1 MEKLD
6 ALSWLNINA
15 LDRFPDEFRIQLAWM
30 RQSPPDTADPGWSF
44 SMRVRQMKSL
54 LSEGIKSGDIGIESP
69 TAETLA
75 RCVIGI
81 QWIPENILQDLGT
94 RDSLILS
101 RDTVLRGVAVRT
113 D

>member
-44 SMRVRQMKSL
+44 STRVGR
-54 LSEGIKSGDIGIESP
+54 
-69 TAETLA
+69 
-75 RCVIGI
+75 
-81 QWIPENILQDLGT
+81 
-94 RDSLILS
+94 
-101 RDTVLRGVAVRT
+101 
-113 D
+113 